1 MKEKEVLVKMAEE
14 QLKIIEGLK
23 KITQNINLSML
34 EAEDIMREIMSGKV
48 QDVQLGAFLT
58 ALSMKGETIEE
69 ITGFARIM
77 REFANRINPKVAG
90 DLLDTCGTG
99 GDKIKTFN
107 ISTISALVLTGAG
120 IPVAKHGNRA
130 VTSKCGSA
138 DLLEGLGVKIDLSP
152 EEVQKCIEKV
162 GIGFMF
168 APLFHPAM
176 KYAMPTR
183 RALKLR
189 TVFNILGPL
198 TNPANARCHVLGV
211 FQKDLAS
218 VMAKVLNG
226 LEAKYVYTV
235 HNSCGIDEVA
245 PVGINYINELNNG
258 RIDSYAL
265 TNQDFGIPDCTINDL
280 LAGNLEENLKIAVNI
295 LKNNIKGSK
304 YNTVL
309 MNAALALKSV
319 NKAADI
325 KEGIEIAKNV
335 IESGRAF
342 EKLKQFIEVS
352 GGNLDKLMSI

>member
-1 MKEKEVLVKMAEE
+1 MSEEKIVD
-14 QLKIIEGLK
+14 GLK
-23 KITQNINLSML
+23 KITQKISLTSE
-34 EAEDIMREIMSGKV
+34 EAEDIMRDIMSGIVK
-48 QDVQLGAFLT
+48 DAQLGAFLT
-58 ALSMKGETIEE
+58 GLAMKGESIDE
-69 ITGFARIM
+69 ITGFALIM
-77 REFANRINPKVAG
+77 REFANRIEPNVEG

-107 ISTISALVLTGAG
+107 ISTISALVVAGAG

-138 DLLEGLGVKIDLSP
+138 DLLEGLGVKIDLPP
-152 EEVQKCIEKV
+152 EEVKACIENA

-198 TNPANARCHVLGV
+198 TNPANAKCHVLGV
-211 FQKDLAS
+211 FQKDLTL

-226 LEAKYVYTV
+226 LGAKHIFTV

-245 PVGINYINELNNG
+245 PVGINYITEVNNG
-258 RIDSYAL
+258 IIESYAI
-265 TNQDFGIPDCTINDL
+265 TNEDFGIPDCSINDI
-280 LAGNLEENLKIAVNI
+280 LAGNFEENLKIAVNI
-295 LKNNIKGSK
+295 LKNKVIDSK

-319 NKAADI
+319 NKASDI
-325 KEGIEIAKNV
+325 KEGIEIAKNA
-335 IESGRAF
+335 IESGSVF

-352 GGNLDKLMSI
+352 GGNQDKLMSLL

>member
-1 MKEKEVLVKMAEE
+1 MSEEKIVD
-14 QLKIIEGLK
+14 GLK
-23 KITQNINLSML
+23 KITQKISLTSK
-34 EAEDIMREIMSGKV
+34 EAKDIMRDIMSGMVK
-48 QDVQLGAFLT
+48 DAQLGAFLT
-58 ALSMKGETIEE
+58 GLAMKGESIDE
-69 ITGFARIM
+69 ITGFALIM
-77 REFANRINPKVAG
+77 REFANRIEPNVEG

-107 ISTISALVLTGAG
+107 ISTISALVLAGAG

-138 DLLEGLGVKIDLSP
+138 DLLEGLGVKIDLPP
-152 EEVQKCIEKV
+152 EEVKACIENA

-198 TNPANARCHVLGV
+198 TNPANAKCHVLGV
-211 FQKDLAS
+211 FQKDLTL

-226 LEAKYVYTV
+226 LGAKHVFTVY
-235 HNSCGIDEVA
+235 NSYGIDEVA
-245 PVGINYINELNNG
+245 PVGINYITEVNNG
-258 RIDSYAL
+258 TIESYAI
-265 TNQDFGIPDCTINDL
+265 TNEDFGIPDCSINDI
-280 LAGNLEENLKIAVNI
+280 LAGNFEENLKIAVNI
-295 LKNNIKGSK
+295 LKNKVIDSK

-319 NKAADI
+319 NKASDL
-325 KEGIEIAKNV
+325 KEGIEIAKNA
-335 IESGRAF
+335 IESGSVF

-352 GGNLDKLMSI
+352 GGNQDKLMSLL